1 MPGSGQTWLAPRP
14 PQLAAGKEGAP
25 SPEGSSPQPSQ
36 SAPGPPSVVSP
47 HRSPPLPRRCFGDRG
62 GLGDGGAPRGEHR
75 DGGPAAR
82 EERVSTGGPDLTA
95 LLGAEAQDSSP
106 VCSPRGNGSNTVK
119 ASRDRHRRRQLP
131 HHHCSPGYSWS
142 HHLLHPSFPSC
153 PLQEKFPQVSH
164 IASGITTSSQPA
176 TQFSRS
182 TGNKG
187 NAAQP
192 PSSPQPLLR

>member
-119 ASRDRHRRRQLP
+119 TSKRSAQEEAAAPPPLLPGILMVAPSPAPQFPQLP
-131 HHHCSPGYSWS
+131 SSGTVPSGLPHCLGHHDLFPAS
-142 HHLLHPSFPSC
+142 HPVQQKHW
-153 PLQEKFPQVSH
+153 Q
-164 IASGITTSSQPA
+164 
-176 TQFSRS
+176 
-182 TGNKG
+182 
-187 NAAQP
+187 
-192 PSSPQPLLR
+192 